1 MKNQP
6 KPNNFPQFLSL
17 LFSFSLSFYLVF
29 PVLAQDSSTPSG
41 PGFPESNEPPTEP
54 KRNDGEAGAS
64 WRRFFKS
71 SEPPTEPKGNESEGG
86 ARGDD
91 ICPIAPNNLGALKVW
106 NLRPTF
112 IWTGQ
117 ITKLE
122 IRELDSQTAFWSPR
136 NSSINQVTSLSSN
149 TLKLYQATV
158 ETDLQPGQIYEWYF
172 SNNPSG
178 EYDQYLPVEFTVMT
192 AQDRD
197 SIVQEL
203 QQLEQKLAA
212 ENITGDG
219 AKLRRADFFASQ
231 NLWLEFWQEV
241 LSMESPSE
249 DLKALLASTIN
260 QLCQ

>member
-6 KPNNFPQFLSL
+6 KPNNFPQFLGL
-17 LFSFSLSFYLVF
+17 LFSFSFSFYLVF
-29 PVLAQDSSTPSG
+29 PALAQDSSTA
-41 PGFPESNEPPTEP
+41 F
-54 KRNDGEAGAS
+54 
-64 WRRFFKS
+64 WRRFFES
-71 SEPPTEPKGNESEGG
+71 SEPPTEPKGNDREAGT
-86 ARGDD
+86 RGDDD

-106 NLRPTF
+106 NIRPTLT
-112 IWTGQ
+112 WSGE

-122 IRELDSQTAFWSPR
+122 IRELDSRTDLWNQRTSSR
-136 NSSINQVTSLSSN
+136 NKVESLSSN
-149 TLKLYQATV
+149 TLELYQVTV

-192 AQDRD
+192 AQERD

-203 QQLEQKLAA
+203 QQLEQELTA
-212 ENITGDG
+212 ENITGDA

-249 DLKALLASTIN
+249 DLKALLASTID